1 MRFSSPLVGAASIAL
16 IVASA
21 QAQEIAPPKDS
32 DILNITYAN
41 DGNGVIAVEQV
52 PFATCVASENA
63 FTDYSYVNLAPSNA
77 TINFYMDSN
86 CQNFAFG
93 LDGSYGGYPGKARSY
108 RWVGWSMDNLGE
120 IFKKNP
126 IQGPG
131 HTAGDT
137 ETTPGGKNPGAI
149 TPVTPPEDSKVD
161 NGQGG
166 GPKTADGSTAGD
178 STTKPASSTSS
189 TFFGGVVGSLVVL
202 AVGGVIFW
210 KTAGKKLVEDKGKGV
225 LPYNRVGRDGD
236 ILLTN
241 SRSHNSFEIGDED
254 DEDDEVDNRRQQHS
268 GRQERYRDDDRV

>member
-16 IVASA
+16 IIASA
-21 QAQEIAPPKDS
+21 HAQEMAPPKES

-41 DGNGVIAVEQV
+41 DGNGVIAVEEV

-63 FTDYSYVNLAPSNA
+63 FTDYSYLNFAPSNA
-77 TINFYMDSN
+77 TINFYLDSN
-86 CQNFAFG
+86 CQVFAFG
-93 LDGSYGGYPGKARSY
+93 LNGSYGGHPGKARSY

-131 HTAGDT
+131 ATAGGDNT
-137 ETTPGGKNPGAI
+137 QTTPGGTNPGDS
-149 TPVTPPEDSKVD
+149 THVTPPPPTDKN

-166 GPKTADGSTAGD
+166 D
-178 STTKPASSTSS
+178 STKTTTSS

-254 DEDDEVDNRRQQHS
+254 DEEEEVDTRRQQRS
-268 GRQERYRDDDRV
+268 GRQERYRDDDQA

>member
-16 IVASA
+16 IIASA

-41 DGNGVIAVEQV
+41 DGNGVIAVEEV

-63 FTDYSYVNLAPSNA
+63 FTDYSYLNFAPSNA
-77 TINFYMDSN
+77 TINFYLDSN
-86 CQNFAFG
+86 CQVFAFG
-93 LDGSYGGYPGKARSY
+93 LNGSYGGHPGKARSY

-120 IFKKNP
+120 IFKKIP

-131 HTAGDT
+131 AATGGDT
-137 ETTPGGKNPGAI
+137 QTNPGGKNPGET
-149 TPVTPPEDSKVD
+149 TPVPPPVD
-161 NGQGG
+161 NNNNNHGQDGS
-166 GPKTADGSTAGD
+166 KTADGSTSD
-178 STTKPASSTSS
+178 TTKTSTSS

-254 DEDDEVDNRRQQHS
+254 DEDDEVDTRRQQHS
-268 GRQERYRDDDRV
+268 GRQERYRDDDQA